1 MTSVNLSVIPEGFDE
16 CVEGADQAEDIKSK
30 SNDYFNGRS
39 TFIARRVS
47 QNVAVKQ
54 FGEKSQALK
63 GG

>member
-1 MTSVNLSVIPEGFDE
+1 MSVNLSVIPEGFDE
-16 CVEGADQAEDIKSK
+16 CIEGTDKTEDIKSK

-39 TFIARRVS
+39 TFMTRWIA

-54 FGEKSQALK
+54 FGEKSQAFK